1 MSAAAPAGATHL
13 TAASLFPVLLLALV
27 WGCNWPVLK
36 LGVSD
41 MPPLTFRTLTLPFA
55 ALGMMAAA
63 RWSGDA
69 IRVPRPLWGKIVVL
83 ALFNITFWNAFVLFG
98 LAHLPAGRS
107 AILAYTMP
115 IWGVLFSLVALDEPL
130 AKRKVAGMAL
140 GMAGLAL
147 LLGEDIRHFQRA
159 PVAALLI
166 VAAAMSWG
174 VGTVLLRKWKLPV
187 APNALSG
194 WIMLLGAVPIVILAP
209 VMSPGPLSMPSPG
222 GWFAVLYNI
231 LLAGTIAHW
240 AWYRLA
246 RTLPVVV
253 SSMAALPVPV
263 VGVFSGMLF
272 LGERPGLAEW
282 TALALIMAAM
292 VAVLLPPRQ
301 ASARGAPVD

>member
-1 MSAAAPAGATHL
+1 MSAVAPAGATHL

-36 LGVSD
+36 LGVND

-130 AKRKVAGMAL
+130 AKRKVAGMVL

-246 RTLPVVV
+246 RTLPVAV

-301 ASARGAPVD
+301 ASARGVPVD

>member
-130 AKRKVAGMAL
+130 ARRKVAGMAL

-272 LGERPGLAEW
+272 LGEQPGLGEW

-301 ASARGAPVD
+301 ASARAESGD

>member
-1 MSAAAPAGATHL
+1 
-13 TAASLFPVLLLALV
+13 V
-27 WGCNWPVLK
+27 
-36 LGVSD
+36 
-41 MPPLTFRTLTLPFA
+41 
-55 ALGMMAAA
+55 
-63 RWSGDA
+63 
-69 IRVPRPLWGKIVVL
+69 
-83 ALFNITFWNAFVLFG
+83 
-98 LAHLPAGRS
+98 AHLPAGRS

-209 VMSPGPLSMPSPG
+209 VMAPGPLSMPSPG

-231 LLAGTIAHW
+231 FLAGTIAHW

-246 RTLPVVV
+246 RTLPVAV

-282 TALALIMAAM
+282 AALALIMAAM

-301 ASARGAPVD
+301 ASARTESSG

>member
-1 MSAAAPAGATHL
+1 
-13 TAASLFPVLLLALV
+13 VLLLALV

-272 LGERPGLAEW
+272 LGERPGLGEW

-301 ASARGAPVD
+301 